1 MKFEDTK
8 DYVDPLFYCE
18 SCSSNL
24 RLEWQV
30 GDLEGDIYKYAFH

>member
-1 MKFEDTK
+1 MFKEIEDTN
-8 DYVDPLFYCE
+8 DYVDLLFYCE

-30 GDLEGDIYKYAFH
+30 GDLVT